1 MPAVLGGHFLL
12 QFYNI
17 MIEGSV
23 TTNMANQYKQNGI
36 WVDMVDMN
44 NIDRIIRINNL
55 QEVTDPI
62 MLVNGNPSPKGVLS
76 YEIFGTSQKERRHR
90 FAYIDLH
97 GHYMNPMAA
106 ISLSSY
112 DRTLNDVLLARG
124 RWKLTDDG
132 TLVEDENGDTGPEF
146 LYKIWGKVKVKE
158 KTTLTTKEVE
168 SFFKEP
174 RDEIFVTKFLVYPPF
189 TRDLNQG
196 LSGRSKSTEK
206 INSKYNS
213 ILSYTQTLNTYT
225 DTFTNMARLTRGRV
239 QQLLIDIYKHLIIDQ
254 VKGSPSKFG
263 LINRTMMAK
272 NVRYAARLVITAPI
286 LHKGTF
292 EDVQVKFGYATIPL
306 ATTLSI
312 FYPFVV
318 HHLKRYFDAYFLEG
332 GKVPVMTKDGKVTLT
347 TYTDS
352 YDENEIT
359 KMITRYVNSP
369 STRFEPFITPPDV
382 NGDRHYIQLTGR
394 FKKDNTTISR
404 PATITDIMYISA
416 VRATENKH
424 VIITRYPLEGW
435 FGQFPARVIVA
446 STIQTTPVI
455 IGETMYQF
463 FPTATGDPN
472 NSFVDTLQ
480 FSNTMLDAI
489 GGDFDGDMCTVKPC
503 MTIEANMD
511 AEKAINSISYLLNTS
526 GKLMRTDSKDFVM
539 TAYSLTHAFS
549 SKDVEDGINADINV
563 KKPKYFLS

>member
-1 MPAVLGGHFLL
+1 
-12 QFYNI
+12 
-17 MIEGSV
+17 
-23 TTNMANQYKQNGI
+23 MANKYKRNGI
-36 WVDMVDMN
+36 WVDMNDME
-44 NIDRIIRINNL
+44 RFIRINNL

-62 MLVNGNPSPKGVLS
+62 MLVNGVPSPKGVLS

-106 ISLSSY
+106 VSLSAY

-124 RWKLTDDG
+124 RWKLEKDG
-132 TLVEDENGDTGPEF
+132 TLVHDDEGDTGPEF
-146 LYKIWGKVKVKE
+146 LYSIWGKVKTKE
-158 KTTLTTKEVE
+158 KTTLTTKEIE
-168 SFFKEP
+168 TFFKEP
-174 RDEIFVTKFLVYPPF
+174 RDAIFMTKFPVYPPF
-189 TRDLNQG
+189 TRDLNQKLG
-196 LSGRSKSTEK
+196 GRSKSTEK
-206 INSKYNS
+206 INSMYNS
-213 ILSYTQTLNTYT
+213 ILSYTQSLNMYT
-225 DTFTNMARLTRGRV
+225 DTFTNMARLTKGRV

-272 NVRYAARLVITAPI
+272 NIRYAARLVITAPI
-286 LHKGTF
+286 LHKTSF

-318 HHLKRYFDAYFLEG
+318 YHMKRFFDSYFIEG
-332 GKVPVMTKDGKVTLT
+332 GKVPVLDKDGKVVLT
-347 TYTDS
+347 SYTES

-369 STRFEPFITPPDV
+369 STRFETFLTPPDV
-382 NGDRHYIQLTGR
+382 NGNRHAIQLTGR
-394 FKKDNTTISR
+394 FQKDNTTLSR
-404 PATITDIMYISA
+404 PATITDIMYICA

-424 VIITRYPLEGW
+424 VIVTRYPLEGW
-435 FGQFPARVIVA
+435 FGQFAARVIVA
-446 STIQTTPVI
+446 STIQTTPVM
-455 IGETMYQF
+455 IGTDTYQF

-489 GGDFDGDMCTVKPC
+489 GGDFDGDMCTVRAC
-503 MTIEANMD
+503 MTVEANED
-511 AEKAINSISYLLNTS
+511 AEKSINSINYLINTS

-539 TAYSLTHAFS
+539 TAYSLTHAFTGS
-549 SKDVEDGINADINV
+549 DKEDGIVADINAT
-563 KKPKYFLS
+563 KPKYLVT